1 MKTLKVIGARVHNL
15 KNLTVEMP
23 REKLVVITGL
33 SGSGKSSLAF
43 DTIFAEG
50 QRRYVE
56 SLSAY
61 ARQFLGRME
70 KPDVD
75 AIEGLSPAVSIDQK
89 GASHNPRSTVG
100 TVTEIYDYLR
110 LLFARAG
117 VPHCP
122 ICGREVTRQSAQEIV
137 DAIRRLPEGSR
148 ILLLAPVVR
157 GRKGTHQA
165 VLEEI
170 RKAGFTR
177 ARVDGVVYDLETD
190 DIALDRY
197 KQHTI
202 EAVVDRLV
210 VRAYTDPQ
218 EEADFL
224 ARLTDSV
231 ETALKFGDGYLVV
244 HRLPS
249 REGGDE
255 GEDLPFSEHLA
266 CPEHGVSVPELEPR
280 LFSFNTPYGA
290 CPVCQGLGFK
300 QEIDPDLLI
309 PDPSLSLAEGALAAS
324 EWTPHA
330 ARGGYYWQMLV
341 SVARAY
347 GIDLH
352 KPVRDLPKEH
362 LDIILYGTRGKKVA
376 VEYRGRRSHA
386 RWRTAF
392 EGVIPNLERRY
403 RETTSEAM
411 RARIEGWMSKK
422 PCPACRGARLRPEA
436 LAVTVAGVNI
446 VEVTSWPVSKTLE
459 WVRNLT
465 PPPAPLPSL
474 AKGGEREDLPQAGR
488 GKGEINPPPATDLT
502 PPPPRGKA
510 ARHPLPS
517 LDKSGEG
524 DGGRGEI
531 NLLQIAHERGLVTTG
546 FHLPYNPKLIARAR
560 ELRAHMTPAEQKL
573 WAFLHHQPYRVL
585 RQRPIDHYI
594 VDFYIPK
601 AKLVIE
607 VDGEQHYT
615 EEGKAY
621 DAERDAIL
629 AGYGLRVLRIPNAE
643 VMSHFD
649 QVKARIE
656 AQVASSYHQSEN
668 ITPPPPPLPSL
679 TKGGEGE
686 DLPQAGRGRGE
697 INPVANEP
705 NLTPPPPRGGGAN
718 GLSPL
723 LTPRQYAIARRI
735 LRELEA
741 RLGFLVDVGLD
752 YLTLDRAANTLSGGE
767 AQRIRLATQI
777 GSRLTG
783 VLYVLDEPSIGL
795 HPRDT
800 DRLLRTLK
808 GLRDLGNTVLV
819 VEHDPETIRA
829 ADWIVDLGPGAGEH
843 GGRVVAQGSVED
855 ILASPDSLT
864 GAYLSG
870 RLQVPLPEK
879 RREGTGEFLTIV
891 GARENNLKNITVR
904 IPLGKL
910 VLVTGVSGSGKSS
923 LVVETLYKAL
933 ARHLNKART
942 QPGKHDRI
950 EGLEHLDKVINI
962 DQSPL
967 GRTPRSNPGTYTGL
981 FDHIRQRFAQLPES
995 KIRGY
1000 KPGRFSFN
1008 VKGGRCEACQGQGQL
1023 RIEMQFLPDVFVPCE
1038 VCHGARFNRETLQ
1051 VRFKGY
1057 NIADV
1062 LDMTVEQAMEV
1073 FAAFPAMMRKLQTLA
1088 DVGLGYI
1095 RIGQPAPTLSGG
1107 EAQRVKLARELS
1119 KRATGHTLYVLDE
1132 PTVGLHAADVHK
1144 LIEVLHRLVDA
1155 GNTVVVIEHNLDLIK
1170 VADWI
1175 IDLGP
1180 EGGDRGGEIVAE
1192 GTPEQI
1198 CQVEASYTG
1207 RYLRAYVRENH

>member
-15 KNLTVEMP
+15 KNITVEMP

-117 VPHCP
+117 TPHCP

-148 ILLLAPVVR
+148 VLILAPVVR
-157 GRKGTHQA
+157 GRKGTHQN

-170 RKAGFTR
+170 RKSGFTR

-190 DIALDRY
+190 EISLDRY

-210 VRAYTDPQ
+210 IRTPADPQ

-231 ETALKFGDGYLVV
+231 ETALKFGDGYLTV
-244 HRLPS
+244 HRLPD
-249 REGGDE
+249 RDAEGDK
-255 GEDLPFSEHLA
+255 GEDLFFSEHLA

-290 CPVCQGLGFK
+290 CPVCQGLGFTQK
-300 QEIDPDLLI
+300 IDPELLI
-309 PDPSLSLAEGALAAS
+309 PDPSLSLAQGAIATK

-330 ARGGYYWQMLV
+330 ERSGYYWQTLV
-341 SVARAY
+341 SVAKAY

-352 KPVRDLPKEH
+352 KPVEDLPKEQ
-362 LDIILYGTRGKKVA
+362 LDIVLYGTKGKKVA
-376 VEYRGRRSHA
+376 VQYRGRRSQA
-386 RWRTAF
+386 RWYTAF
-392 EGVIPNLERRY
+392 EGVVNNLERRY
-403 RETTSEAM
+403 RETTSEHM
-411 RARIEGWMSKK
+411 RARIESFMSKK
-422 PCPACRGARLRPEA
+422 PCPACHGARLRPEA

-446 VEVTSWPVSKTLE
+446 VEVTSWPVSRTLE
-459 WVRNLT
+459 WVRKLGIRN
-465 PPPAPLPSL
+465 
-474 AKGGEREDLPQAGR
+474 EE
-488 GKGEINPPPATDLT
+488 
-502 PPPPRGKA
+502 
-510 ARHPLPS
+510 
-517 LDKSGEG
+517 SGEQG
-524 DGGRGEI
+524 RQDIKRQERQGGPRNDATAQRRNE
-531 NLLQIAHERGLVTTG
+531 
-546 FHLPYNPKLIARAR
+546 F
-560 ELRAHMTPAEQKL
+560 PA
-573 WAFLHHQPYRVL
+573 
-585 RQRPIDHYI
+585 
-594 VDFYIPK
+594 
-601 AKLVIE
+601 
-607 VDGEQHYT
+607 
-615 EEGKAY
+615 
-621 DAERDAIL
+621 
-629 AGYGLRVLRIPNAE
+629 
-643 VMSHFD
+643 
-649 QVKARIE
+649 
-656 AQVASSYHQSEN
+656 
-668 ITPPPPPLPSL
+668 
-679 TKGGEGE
+679 
-686 DLPQAGRGRGE
+686 
-697 INPVANEP
+697 
-705 NLTPPPPRGGGAN
+705 
-718 GLSPL
+718 LS
-723 LTPRQYAIARRI
+723 PRQYAIARRI

-741 RLGFLVDVGLD
+741 RLGFMVDVGLE

-829 ADWIVDLGPGAGEH
+829 ADWVVDLGPGAGEH
-843 GGRVVAQGSVED
+843 GGQVVAEGTVEEV
-855 ILASPDSLT
+855 IANPGSLT

-879 RREGTGEFLTIV
+879 RRAGSGQFLTIV

-923 LVVETLYKAL
+923 LVVEVLYKAL

-942 QPGKHDRI
+942 HPGKHDRI
-950 EGLEHLDKVINI
+950 VGLEHLDKVINI
-962 DQSPL
+962 DQSPI

-981 FDHIRQRFAQLPES
+981 FDHIRQLFAQLPES

-1023 RIEMQFLPDVFVPCE
+1023 RIEMQFLPDVYVPCE

-1057 NIADV
+1057 SIADV

-1119 KRATGHTLYVLDE
+1119 KRPTGHTLYVLDE

-1144 LIEVLHRLVDA
+1144 LIEVLQRLVDA

-1207 RYLRAYVRENH
+1207 RYLRAYVRENHGEGG